1 MPPTLQLMIKIAFY
15 WLMLTT
21 SISSM
26 AAVPAIILDQNSKQI
41 ALGNYA
47 SYLEDTDGSYT
58 LKDIIQ
64 LDPSN
69 FEVLTEESL
78 NKGFTNSTYWLKFSV
93 LDKTLDNKTQS
104 WKLETTYPLLD
115 YLDIYLLDKDNNVEH
130 FKMGDVYL
138 YDQRPVNHRNF
149 IVPITLQDNE
159 VKDVYIRVNTSSSM
173 QIPVFIWHPDYF
185 FEARS
190 GEQYGLGLYYGMM
203 FVMFF
208 YNFFLWFSIRDS
220 NYLWYI
226 GYLAA
231 FALLQASTSGLGY
244 QYVWPNS
251 PWLESIAPPVSIALV
266 GIFGTAFTRRFLHT
280 QQYHIVADNLLRL
293 VLYLSLIV
301 LGLSFIAD
309 TATVMGLAKIVVVTF
324 LLFILYASVAML
336 LRGHRQARFFLA
348 AWVSLIL
355 GGLFTIGMMLGL
367 FPNTF
372 LMTHASKI
380 GSVIEIIL
388 LSFALADRIK
398 VIEKEKQLIE
408 RRAQKELERTNK
420 KLAENNRLK
429 DEFLATISHEFR
441 TPLNG
446 ILGSLELALQEPVN
460 SITPHIVTA
469 KGSTDEM
476 LSLVDQVL
484 SYTELQSGHFIIRAE
499 PINLPEILLELTQN
513 INQQCQNKGINFSI
527 ENNARNPQT
536 IIADKKRLQQALIPI
551 FDNAIKFTDEGHINL
566 NVQIKF
572 VDKQYLLLFK
582 IEDTGIGIAAEKQEN
597 ILEAFTQGDGSFSRQ
612 FGGLG
617 IGLSLV
623 KALCTQ
629 LGGTISISSEVNYGT
644 LVEVSLPIDIPHQ
657 AFTAAPQSAPVTK
670 TRAIKDH
677 ARILI
682 VEDNHINQVVL
693 KTMLQ
698 RLNIDAETADHGI
711 KALSILEQSR
721 IDNKPIDLIL
731 MDCQMPIMD
740 GFDATQNIRKSP
752 HSYANTPIIAVT
764 ANALSSDRE
773 RCLQCGMNDYLSK
786 PFQLDDIR
794 RKLQTWLPQPDFEQ
808 AEKKAEKKDEEQ
820 PGNA

>member
-1 MPPTLQLMIKIAFY
+1 MKFALHCI
-15 WLMLTT
+15 MLLL
-21 SISSM
+21 SMSSM
-26 AAVPAIILDQNSKQI
+26 AQVPAIILDQDSKQT
-41 ALGNYA
+41 ALGDHA
-47 SYLEDTDGSYT
+47 SYLEDVDSSYT
-58 LKDIIQ
+58 LSDITR
-64 LDPSN
+64 LDSSN
-69 FEVLTEESL
+69 FEILTEESL
-78 NKGFTNSTYWLKFSV
+78 NKGFTNSAYWLKFSV
-93 LDKTLDNKTQS
+93 IDQTLDQKTQS

-115 YLDIYLLDKDNNVEH
+115 YLDIYIIDEKNNVEH
-130 FKMGDVYL
+130 LKMGDVYL
-138 YDQRPVNHRNF
+138 YSQRPVDHRNF
-149 IVPITLQDNE
+149 IVPISLQDNE
-159 VKDVYIRVNTSSSM
+159 KKDIYIRVQTSSSM
-173 QIPVFIWHPDYF
+173 QIPVFIWNPDYF

-244 QYVWPNS
+244 QYLWPNS
-251 PWLESIAPPVSIALV
+251 PWIESIAPPVTIALV
-266 GIFGTAFTRRFLHT
+266 GIFGIAFTRRFLHT
-280 QQYHIVADNLLRL
+280 RQYHIVADNLLRL
-293 VLYLSLIV
+293 VLYLSLVV
-301 LGLSFIAD
+301 LALSFIAD

-380 GSVIEIIL
+380 GSVFEIIL

-398 VIEKEKQLIE
+398 VIEKEKKLIE
-408 RRAQKELERTNK
+408 LRAQKELEKTNQ
-420 KLAENNRLK
+420 KLEENNRLK

-446 ILGSLELALQEPVN
+446 ILGSLELAEQEPKN
-460 SITPHIVTA
+460 RISPHINTA
-469 KGSTDEM
+469 KGSADEM
-476 LSLVDQVL
+476 LSLVEQVL
-484 SYTELQSGHFIIRAE
+484 NYTELQSGNLIIKAE
-499 PINLPEILLELTQN
+499 PINLPDVLTELTLVVS
-513 INQQCQNKGINFSI
+513 QQCKTKNITFSVD
-527 ENNARNPQT
+527 NNPRNPQT
-536 IIADKKRLQQALIPI
+536 IIADKKRLQQALAPI
-551 FDNAIKFTDEGHINL
+551 FDNSIKFTQEGHISL
-566 NVQIKF
+566 GVQIKF
-572 VDKQYLLLFK
+572 VHDQYLLVLK
-582 IEDTGIGIAAEKQEN
+582 VEDTGIGIAESKRED
-597 ILEAFTQGDGSFSRQ
+597 ILEAFTQADGSFSRE

-629 LGGTISISSEVNYGT
+629 LGGAINITSKEKQGT
-644 LVEVSLPIDIPHQ
+644 LVEISLPIDIPHQ
-657 AFTAAPQSAPVTK
+657 AFTSAPQSHAEPRVDVQ
-670 TRAIKDH
+670 RIKEQ
-677 ARILI
+677 ARVLI

-698 RLNIDAETADHGI
+698 RLNIETETADHGI
-711 KALSILEQSR
+711 KALAVLDQAYQ
-721 IDNKPIDLIL
+721 DNQPIDLIL
-731 MDCQMPIMD
+731 MDCQMPVMN
-740 GFDATQNIRKSP
+740 GFDATRNIRNSIED
-752 HSYANTPIIAVT
+752 YANVPIIAVT

-773 RCLQCGMNDYLSK
+773 RCLQAGMNDYLSK

-794 RKLQTWLPQPDFEQ
+794 SKLKTWLPQPPLFEQ
-808 AEKKAEKKDEEQ
+808 EKQSQK
-820 PGNA
+820 

>member
-1 MPPTLQLMIKIAFY
+1 MPTQLHILIKFAFS
-15 WLMLTT
+15 WLILLLSM
-21 SISSM
+21 SSM
-26 AAVPAIILDQNSKQI
+26 ALVPAITLDKDSKQI

-47 SYLEDTDGSYT
+47 TYLEDVDNSYT
-58 LKDIIQ
+58 LNDIIQ

-69 FEVLTEESL
+69 FQVLTEESL
-78 NKGFTNSTYWLKFSV
+78 NKGFTNSSYWLKFSIV
-93 LDKTLDNKTQS
+93 DRTIDRQTQN

-115 YLDIYLLDKDNNVEH
+115 YLDIYIIDSEHKVEH
-130 FKMGDVYL
+130 LKMGDVYSF
-138 YDQRPVNHRNF
+138 DQRPVDHRNF
-149 IVPITLQDNE
+149 IVPISLQDNE
-159 VKDVYIRVNTSSSM
+159 KKDIYIRVQTSSSM

-226 GYLAA
+226 GYLGA

-244 QYVWPNS
+244 QYIWPNS
-251 PWLESIAPPVSIALV
+251 PWIESIAPPVTIALV
-266 GIFGTAFTRRFLHT
+266 GIFGIAFTRRFLHT
-280 QQYHIVADNLLRL
+280 RQYHIVADNLLRL
-293 VLYLSLIV
+293 VLYLSIVV

-380 GSVIEIIL
+380 GSVFEIIL

-398 VIEKEKQLIE
+398 VIEKEKKLIE
-408 RRAQKELERTNK
+408 RRAQKELEKTNK
-420 KLAENNRLK
+420 KLEENNRLK

-446 ILGSLELALQEPVN
+446 ILGSLELTEQEPAN
-460 SITPHIVTA
+460 SISQHINTA
-469 KGSTDEM
+469 KGSANEM
-476 LSLVDQVL
+476 LNLVEQVL
-484 SYTELQSGHFIIRAE
+484 SYTELQSGNLIINAK
-499 PINLPEILLELTQN
+499 PINLPEVLSELTQT
-513 INQQCQNKGINFSI
+513 ISQQCQNKGIDFSLD
-527 ENNARNPQT
+527 NNARNPQM
-536 IIADKKRLQQALIPI
+536 IIADKKRLQQALAPI
-551 FDNAIKFTDEGHINL
+551 FDNSIKFTHEGHISL
-566 NVQIKF
+566 GVKIKF
-572 VDKQYLLLFK
+572 VHDQYLLVLK
-582 IEDTGIGIAAEKQEN
+582 VEDTGIGIAESKRED
-597 ILEAFTQGDGSFSRQ
+597 ILEAFTQADGSFSRQ

-629 LGGTISISSEVNYGT
+629 LGGSVDISSEEQHGT
-644 LVEVSLPIDIPHQ
+644 AVEILLPIEIPHQ
-657 AFTAAPQSAPVTK
+657 AFSSGAEVDAEHKSNIP
-670 TRAIKDH
+670 RIKNN
-677 ARILI
+677 ARVLI

-698 RLNIDAETADHGI
+698 RLNIETEAADHGL
-711 KALSILEQSR
+711 KAITLLDQADENNQ
-721 IDNKPIDLIL
+721 PIDLIL
-731 MDCQMPIMD
+731 MDCQMPVMD
-740 GFDATQNIRKSP
+740 GFEATRNIRNSNKR
-752 HSYANTPIIAVT
+752 YANIPIIAVT

-773 RCLQCGMNDYLSK
+773 RCMKAGMSDYLSK

-794 RKLQTWLPQPDFEQ
+794 SKLQTWLPEPTST
-808 AEKKAEKKDEEQ
+808 
-820 PGNA
+820 N

>member
-1 MPPTLQLMIKIAFY
+1 MPAISFI
-15 WLMLTT
+15 
-21 SISSM
+21 SIRYILASLLIFFCLPGVASIE
-26 AAVPAIILDQNSKQI
+26 PIILDHNSKQI
-41 ALGNYA
+41 ALGHHAY
-47 SYLEDTDGSYT
+47 YLEDVDGTYS
-58 LKDIIQ
+58 LSDIAE
-64 LDPSN
+64 LDNSN
-69 FEVLTEESL
+69 FELLTEESL
-78 NKGFTNSTYWLKFSV
+78 NKGFTHSTYWLKFSI
-93 LDKTLDNKTQS
+93 LDQTFDKKTQS

-115 YLDIYLLDKDNNVEH
+115 YLDLYLVDADKNIEH
-130 FKMGDVYL
+130 IKMGDTYL
-138 YDQRPVNHRNF
+138 YKQRPVDHRNF
-149 IVPITLQDNE
+149 IAAITLHDNE
-159 VKDVYIRVNTSSSM
+159 QKDIYVRVTTSSSM
-173 QIPVFIWHPDYF
+173 QIPIFIWHPDYF

-203 FVMFF
+203 LVMFF

-231 FALLQASTSGLGY
+231 FAILQATTSGLGY
-244 QYVWPNS
+244 QYLWPNS
-251 PWLESIAPPVSIALV
+251 PWIESLAPPVSIALV

-280 QQYHIVADNLLRL
+280 RQYHVVADNLLKI
-293 VLYLSLIV
+293 VLGLSVIV

-355 GGLFTIGMMLGL
+355 GGLFTIGMMLGI

-398 VIEKEKQLIE
+398 VIEKEKKVIE
-408 RRAQKELERTNK
+408 SRAQKELERTNK
-420 KLAENNRLK
+420 KLQENNQLK

-446 ILGSLELALQEPVN
+446 ILGSLELAQQENN
-460 SITPHIVTA
+460 SQNIITA
-469 KGSTDEM
+469 KGSADEM

-484 SYTELQSGHFIIRAE
+484 SYTELQSGNFIIKAAAV
-499 PINLPEILLELTQN
+499 NLNQLLEKINTN
-513 INQQCQNKGINFSI
+513 IKPLCENKNIDFTI
-527 ENNARNPQT
+527 ENSPRNPQ
-536 IIADKKRLQQALIPI
+536 IIITDKKRLLQALNPI
-551 FDNAIKFTDEGHINL
+551 LDNAIKFTDQGHINL
-566 NVQIKF
+566 SVQIKY
-572 VDKQYLLLFK
+572 VNNQYLLMLK
-582 IEDTGIGIAAEKQEN
+582 VEDTGIGIIENKRDN

-623 KALCTQ
+623 NALCTQ
-629 LGGTISISSEVNYGT
+629 LGGNIHISSEENYGT
-644 LVEVSLPIDIPHQ
+644 LVELSLPIEVPHQ
-657 AFTAAPQSAPVTK
+657 TSTSDDEDNENFSTEPKRLKEQ
-670 TRAIKDH
+670 

-698 RLNIDAETADHGI
+698 RLNLITHTADHGA
-711 KALSILEQSR
+711 KALKLLNQLHAEGK
-721 IDNKPIDLIL
+721 DVDLIL

-740 GFDATQNIRKSP
+740 GFDATRHIRCSKEP
-752 HSYANTPIIAVT
+752 YANIPIIAVT
-764 ANALSSDRE
+764 ANALSSDKE

-794 RKLQTWLPQPDFEQ
+794 GKLQDWLSS
-808 AEKKAEKKDEEQ
+808 
-820 PGNA
+820 

>member
-1 MPPTLQLMIKIAFY
+1 MPPTLQLMIKIALY
-15 WLMLTT
+15 CLMLTT

-26 AAVPAIILDQNSKQI
+26 AQVPAIILDQNSKQM
-41 ALGNYA
+41 ALGNHA
-47 SYLEDTDGSYT
+47 SYLEDIDGSYT

-69 FEVLTEESL
+69 FEILTEESL

-93 LDKTLDNKTQS
+93 LDKTIDNKTQS

-115 YLDIYLLDKDNNVEH
+115 YLDIYLLDKDGNVEH

-138 YDQRPVNHRNF
+138 YDQRPINHRNF

-159 VKDVYIRVNTSSSM
+159 LKDVYIRVNTSSSM

-266 GIFGTAFTRRFLHT
+266 GIFGIAFTRRFLHT

-293 VLYLSLIV
+293 VLYLSLVV

-398 VIEKEKQLIE
+398 VMEKEKKLIE
-408 RRAQKELERTNK
+408 RRAQKELEKTNK
-420 KLAENNRLK
+420 KLEENNRLK

-446 ILGSLELALQEPVN
+446 ILGSLELAQQEPAS
-460 SITPHIVTA
+460 SISPHIATA

-484 SYTELQSGHFIIRAE
+484 NYTELQSGNFIIKAE
-499 PINLPEILLELTQN
+499 PFNLPEILIELTQN
-513 INQQCQNKGINFSI
+513 ISQQCQSKGIDFSI
-527 ENNARNPQT
+527 ENHARNPQT
-536 IIADKKRLQQALIPI
+536 IIADKKRLQQALVPI
-551 FDNAIKFTDEGHINL
+551 FDNSIKFTDEGHISL
-566 NVQIKF
+566 DVQIKF
-572 VDKQYLLLFK
+572 VNNQYLLLLK
-582 IEDTGIGIAAEKQEN
+582 IEDTGIGIAEDKRED

-623 KALCTQ
+623 KALCNQ
-629 LGGTISISSEVNYGT
+629 LGGTISISSEINYGT
-644 LVEVSLPIDIPHQ
+644 MVEISLPIDIPHQ
-657 AFTAAPQSAPVTK
+657 AFSAAPHIESKPSTK
-670 TRAIKDH
+670 IRAIKDQ

-698 RLNIDAETADHGI
+698 RLNIDTETADHGI

-731 MDCQMPIMD
+731 MDCQMPVMD
-740 GFDATQNIRKSP
+740 GFDATRNIRKSP
-752 HSYANTPIIAVT
+752 HEYANIPIIAVT
-764 ANALSSDRE
+764 ANALSSDKE
-773 RCLQCGMNDYLSK
+773 RCLQCGMDDYLSK

-794 RKLQTWLPQPDFEQ
+794 SKLQTWLPQPDLKNESQ
-808 AEKKAEKKDEEQ
+808 Q
-820 PGNA
+820 GNS

>member
-1 MPPTLQLMIKIAFY
+1 MPTQLHILIKFAFS
-15 WLMLTT
+15 WLILLLSM
-21 SISSM
+21 SSM
-26 AAVPAIILDQNSKQI
+26 ALVPAITLDKDSKQI

-47 SYLEDTDGSYT
+47 TYLEDVDNSYT
-58 LKDIIQ
+58 LNDIIQ

-69 FEVLTEESL
+69 FQVLTEESL
-78 NKGFTNSTYWLKFSV
+78 NKGFTNSSYWLKFSIV
-93 LDKTLDNKTQS
+93 DRTIDRQTQN

-115 YLDIYLLDKDNNVEH
+115 YLDIYIIDSEHKVEH
-130 FKMGDVYL
+130 LKMGDVYSF
-138 YDQRPVNHRNF
+138 DQRPVDHRNF
-149 IVPITLQDNE
+149 IVPISLQDNE
-159 VKDVYIRVNTSSSM
+159 KKDIYIRVQTSSSM

-226 GYLAA
+226 GYLGA

-244 QYVWPNS
+244 QYIWPNS
-251 PWLESIAPPVSIALV
+251 PWIESIAPPVTIALV
-266 GIFGTAFTRRFLHT
+266 GIFGIAFTRRFLHT
-280 QQYHIVADNLLRL
+280 RQYHIVADNLLRL
-293 VLYLSLIV
+293 VLYLSIVV

-380 GSVIEIIL
+380 GSVFEIIL

-398 VIEKEKQLIE
+398 VIEKEKKLIE
-408 RRAQKELERTNK
+408 RRAQKELEKTNK
-420 KLAENNRLK
+420 KLEENNRLK

-446 ILGSLELALQEPVN
+446 ILGSLELTEQEPAN
-460 SITPHIVTA
+460 SISQHINTA
-469 KGSTDEM
+469 KGSANEM
-476 LSLVDQVL
+476 LNLVEQVL
-484 SYTELQSGHFIIRAE
+484 SYTELQSGNLIINAK
-499 PINLPEILLELTQN
+499 PINLPEVLSELTQT
-513 INQQCQNKGINFSI
+513 ISQQCQNKGIDFSLD
-527 ENNARNPQT
+527 NNARNPQM
-536 IIADKKRLQQALIPI
+536 IIADKKRLQQALAPI
-551 FDNAIKFTDEGHINL
+551 FDNSIKFTQEGHISL
-566 NVQIKF
+566 GVKIKF
-572 VDKQYLLLFK
+572 VHSQYLLVLK
-582 IEDTGIGIAAEKQEN
+582 VEDTGIGIAESKREN
-597 ILEAFTQGDGSFSRQ
+597 ILEAFTQADGSFSRQ

-629 LGGTISISSEVNYGT
+629 LGGSIHIASEEQHGT
-644 LVEVSLPIDIPHQ
+644 AVEILLPIEIPHQ
-657 AFTAAPQSAPVTK
+657 AFSSGTEVDTAHKSNIP
-670 TRAIKDH
+670 RIKNH
-677 ARILI
+677 ARVLI

-698 RLNIDAETADHGI
+698 RLNVETEAADHGL
-711 KALSILEQSR
+711 KAITLLDQADEQ
-721 IDNKPIDLIL
+721 NEPIDLIL
-731 MDCQMPIMD
+731 MDCQMPVMD
-740 GFDATQNIRKSP
+740 GFEATRNIRNSNKR
-752 HSYANTPIIAVT
+752 YANIPIIAVT

-773 RCLQCGMNDYLSK
+773 RCMKAGMSDYLSK

-794 RKLQTWLPQPDFEQ
+794 SKLQTWLPEPTST
-808 AEKKAEKKDEEQ
+808 
-820 PGNA
+820 N